1 MTDPNPR
8 PPSGPA
14 EPLTEQRIDFAYTV
28 FWTKMAR
35 GWDADRRGQM
45 AARLAALIASPDF
58 VNNAFSRKFEVG
70 GLEDASLGQTA
81 HSGASLLALQ
91 KVLSALE

>member
-1 MTDPNPR
+1 MIDPQRKPL
-8 PPSGPA
+8 

-35 GWDADRRGQM
+35 NWDSAKRGLIAQ
-45 AARLAALIASPDF
+45 RVAALSASPDF
-58 VNNAFSRKFEVG
+58 INNAFSRKFEIE
-70 GLEDASLGQTA
+70 GLEEVSLGQTA

-91 KVLSALE
+91 KVLAAFDR